1 MGLNELA
8 EIAHLSGFCKSQM
21 RHPYRREV
29 KDRPELTCLLL
40 MVKAQKLNISKSM
53 IKPGILF
60 AKC

>member
-1 MGLNELA
+1 MTHLNDFYKA
-8 EIAHLSGFCKSQM
+8 QM

-53 IKPGILF
+53 VKPGILF